1 MSTAYRKPDQII
13 QPYWFGHLDA
23 KRTCLWLKGLPP
35 LVPTS
40 RMPKPATGWKNLTP
54 SGNNKVGEQKD
65 RAKIRSRTYK
75 GIATAMAMQWGVIA
89 AR

>member
-1 MSTAYRKPDQII
+1 
-13 QPYWFGHLDA
+13 
-23 KRTCLWLKGLPP
+23 
-35 LVPTS
+35 
-40 RMPKPATGWKNLTP
+40 MPKPATGWKNLTP